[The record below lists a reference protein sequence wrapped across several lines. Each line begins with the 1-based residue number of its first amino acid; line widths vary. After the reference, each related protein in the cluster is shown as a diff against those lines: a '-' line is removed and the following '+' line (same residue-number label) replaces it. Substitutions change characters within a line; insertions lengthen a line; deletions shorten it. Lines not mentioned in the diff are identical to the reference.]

1 MKKNKIMKKNYLL
14 IIVSVLAIV
23 FVFQSCQ
30 QNRKDSILKTGKIK
44 KKKTQEEKRVYSIE
58 RELYEL
64 NMQKNPITGPK
75 ASDTLSFLDGNPA
88 MPPNCLL
95 VWKIAFLPVKILWPF
110 VVLFYELI
118 SVVPKKIY
126 KKLLGNRK
134 QCLFLL
140 KNLN

>member
-1 MKKNKIMKKNYLL
+1 VKKNHPL
-14 IIVSVLAIV
+14 IIFFVLAVV

-30 QNRKDSILKTGKIK
+30 QNRKDSIFKTGKIKK

-95 VWKIAFLPVKILWPF
+95 V
-110 VVLFYELI
+110 
-118 SVVPKKIY
+118 
-126 KKLLGNRK
+126 
-134 QCLFLL
+134 
-140 KNLN
+140 

>member
-95 VWKIAFLPVKILWPF
+95 V
-110 VVLFYELI
+110 
-118 SVVPKKIY
+118 
-126 KKLLGNRK
+126 
-134 QCLFLL
+134 
-140 KNLN
+140 